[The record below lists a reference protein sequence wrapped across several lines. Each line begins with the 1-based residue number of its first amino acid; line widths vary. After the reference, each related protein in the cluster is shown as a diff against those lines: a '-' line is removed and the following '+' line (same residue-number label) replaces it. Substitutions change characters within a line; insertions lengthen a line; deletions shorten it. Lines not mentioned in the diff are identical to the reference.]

1 MDNRIIKYF
10 LIGLIAFIA
19 IRYIPSNALDDLE
32 ILVEEHMVD
41 RRNDE
46 DIERDA
52 YNMEDMNDDY
62 NDGNYEGF
70 ELDADDYNNYN

>member
-32 ILVEEHMVD
+32 ILVVSMTVSIGYAVID
-41 RRNDE
+41 KLLPS
-46 DIERDA
+46 
-52 YNMEDMNDDY
+52 YV
-62 NDGNYEGF
+62 
-70 ELDADDYNNYN
+70 

>member
-32 ILVEEHMVD
+32 ILVVSMTVSIGYAVID
-41 RRNDE
+41 KLLPS
-46 DIERDA
+46 
-52 YNMEDMNDDY
+52 YT
-62 NDGNYEGF
+62 
-70 ELDADDYNNYN
+70 